1 MAGMSGGFGGSSVSQ
16 TKRDINLQQGSKDD
30 RWQIC
35 ETCLGPN
42 PFVRMMKLPMSRE
55 CKISTRPYTAFRFRP
70 GKEARWKETIICYEV
85 AVAKNVC
92 QVCLFDMQFQLPTAV
107 IDKYMRDKG
116 EGGAAEQAAH
126 LARQTERKGLPFVD
140 SNAHTECAST
150 RRGKLP
156 RPAPTREAT
165 SPTRPA
171 SR

>member
-1 MAGMSGGFGGSSVSQ
+1 MQQGCVISLKSDRSAAAAPEERISSRAAPQPAMAGMSGGFGGSSVSQ

-116 EGGAAEQAAH
+116 EGGAAEQAA
-126 LARQTERKGLPFVD
+126 QSGETD
-140 SNAHTECAST
+140 
-150 RRGKLP
+150 
-156 RPAPTREAT
+156 
-165 SPTRPA
+165 
-171 SR
+171 